1 MANFQNGNQVCK
13 LYLDLDH
20 TDRHRVIEKSS
31 PLTTPGSALLE
42 LNALTFVRR
51 PLRLH
56 WLRMQMNIKSPHCR
70 SNVLTP
76 ELIRLYEGV
85 LANSLKR
92 VWLVHLPVVFMIGE
106 REDR

>member
-42 LNALTFVRR
+42 LDALIFVRR

-56 WLRMQMNIKSPHCR
+56 WLRMQMNIKC
-70 SNVLTP
+70 LAP

-92 VWLVHLPVVFMIGE
+92 VVSTSPRRLHE
-106 REDR
+106 RGT